1 MDISYILNDFKQI
14 LLNKYKNFETYLK
27 NNNKIN
33 YQYETYK
40 KETTELR
47 NIIHNNPNILNNI
60 ISKQGNSNKE
70 LEKVKN
76 IINNTSISIKD
87 DVNLV
92 KHTDNILNSMITK
105 INKIQ
110 DNNFDNTIL
119 LGGNMEIDN
128 LRSKCREELI
138 NNIEEINNIVRSN
151 NLQIKYIEKFVTD
164 TLRYHSFSFSE
175 LDILQYIYYNK
186 NYDEVTTPN
195 LQKLYIIDYI
205 INSPVFIKDFNEF
218 KRYEIE
224 KSNKDKYVKNVV
236 DCAYTK
242 NYKYVQKIY
251 DESFNKYFENNT
263 KYSLFK
269 NNFKKFNKE
278 YIQHILLIIDINNKE
293 YEIKTKIINKK
304 ILENFINILNNYK
317 DEKHEFTK
325 IILKDFI
332 NKLLNI
338 INNETINIYIHSRL
352 LKNFNTRQIHYCFI
366 LLDYFM
372 NNICPSY

>member
-224 KSNKDKYVKNVV
+224 KSNKVKYVKNVV